1 MKRFLSGKFNLYFIL
16 ILLFHP
22 VILSA
27 AGKKNA
33 SDKANLV
40 SDREKWVTI
49 LYKVSQP
56 VLYNLSQNS
65 LKKNMPVEQ
74 RGQTHPEYKYY
85 GDRTKF
91 AYLEAFCRT
100 LSGIAPWLELADD
113 NTKEGMMRK
122 ELRELSIK
130 SITNAMNPAAADYMS
145 FDVGNQALVEAA
157 YLGQTFLRAP
167 NNLWAKLDKQ
177 TQDRIANELI
187 KIRQVRPNQ
196 SNWLLFSAV
205 VETFLY
211 KFGYSYDQMRVD
223 YPVRQFE
230 KWYKGDGVY
239 GDGDPFHWD
248 YYNSYVIQPML
259 VDITIVFEK
268 EFPGM
273 NQLVLKRSQR
283 YAEVIERFISP
294 EGTIPPLG
302 RSLQYRTA
310 TLQSLSQM
318 ALLKKL
324 PESLKEGQVRAA
336 MTAVIQRM
344 MSQNGTFDDNGWLK
358 IGFCGS
364 QPEIGEPYTCTGSL
378 YICTNGFL
386 ALGLPATDSFWTSPA
401 EVWTAKKAWNGEE
414 FLQDHS
420 IQ

>member
-1 MKRFLSGKFNLYFIL
+1 MQPFFKQNLSSYFL
-16 ILLFHP
+16 ILLFLQP
-22 VILSA
+22 IVLSA
-27 AGKKNA
+27 AGKKNKSEQA
-33 SDKANLV
+33 TFV
-40 SDREKWVTI
+40 SDREIWVSI
-49 LYKVSQP
+49 AYKVSQP
-56 VLYNLSQNS
+56 VLYNLSQNT

-74 RGQTHPEYKYY
+74 RGETHPEYKNY

-113 NTKEGMMRK
+113 NTTEGIMRK

-157 YLGQTFLRAP
+157 YLAQTFLRAP
-167 NNLWAKLDKQ
+167 TNLWGKLDKE
-177 TQDRIANELI
+177 TQNRIADELI
-187 KIRQVRPNQ
+187 KTRQVRPNK

-239 GDGDPFHWD
+239 GDGEPFHWD

-259 VDITIVFEK
+259 VDITSVFEK
-268 EFPGM
+268 QFPGM
-273 NQLVLKRSQR
+273 NQVVLKRSQR
-283 YAEVIERFISP
+283 YAEVMERLISP
-294 EGTIPPLG
+294 EGTIPPIG

-318 ALLKKL
+318 VLLKKL

-344 MSQNGTFDDNGWLK
+344 MTQKGTYDANGWLK

-386 ALGLPATDSFWTSPA
+386 ALGLPANDSFWTSPS
-401 EVWTAKKAWNGEE
+401 ESWTAKKAWNGVKIP
-414 FLQDHS
+414 QDHS
-420 IQ
+420 SQ